1 VNPVVQLKVASN
13 PAYDLTRALKNLTR
27 RDVLVGV
34 TEATAQ
40 RKKEATAQRKKG
52 QVTNAMLAYVHD
64 NGSPLAHIP
73 PRPFMQPGIMNAK
86 DDIAKYFGEAGK
98 AALDGKPEL
107 MTKALTAAGLSAQKS
122 IRKRIQTGPF
132 TPLKP
137 ATIRARKSKHKSR
150 SNTSVTPLID
160 TSQMLQ
166 SISFEI
172 RDK

>member
-1 VNPVVQLKVASN
+1 LNPVVQLKVASN

-34 TEATAQ
+34 P
-40 RKKEATAQRKKG
+40 EATAQRKKG

-160 TSQMLQ
+160 SGQLLAA
-166 SISFEI
+166 INFVI